1 MSSNIRVRF
10 APSPTGYL
18 HVGGA
23 RTALY
28 DYLYAKRFGGEF
40 ILRVEDTDQERST
53 EESMKM
59 QLQDLKWLGLN
70 WDEGVVINDT
80 DSNPAMLTESEFS
93 EVGEYGPYRQS
104 QRLEIYKKYADQ
116 LLESGRAYYCF
127 LTDEEIDAQ
136 REQARRENRPPQVNS
151 PYKNMSIEEAKAKLA
166 AGEKAVVR
174 FKTEGLKKDYIIE
187 DLIRG
192 EVKFPSDMVGDFVLL
207 RSNGMP
213 VYNFCCAIDDA
224 LMKMTHVLRAE
235 EHLSNT
241 LRQMMIY
248 EALEFEMPK
257 FGHLSIILGPDK
269 QKLSK
274 RHGATSCNEYREKG
288 YLPEAILN
296 YIAMLGWSH
305 PEGKEILSRQELID
319 NFSLER
325 VNPAS
330 AVFDEV
336 KLKWVNASHL
346 RALDHKT
353 LWSLTEPF
361 LKQEGLELPEDPE
374 WQDRSLGVFKTSME
388 TLKDAVDLYKPIS
401 SAHFQISEEAKD
413 ALSWE
418 STKAVI
424 EAWKQGVSAQSN
436 EYMSQEDFEALQNQ
450 VKESAGVKGKHL
462 FMPIRVAVIGKP
474 HGAELKMLVPLMA
487 KSELLAR
494 ADKVLA
500 SI

>member
-1 MSSNIRVRF
+1 MSKIRVRF

-28 DYLYAKRFGGEF
+28 DYLFAKRFGGEF
-40 ILRVEDTDQERST
+40 ILRVEDTDLERST

-59 QLQDLKWLGLN
+59 QLQDLKWLGLE
-70 WDEGVVINDT
+70 WDEGVDLST
-80 DSNPAMLTESEFS
+80 LKD
-93 EVGEYGPYRQS
+93 VGEYGPYRQS
-104 QRLEIYKKYADQ
+104 QRLEIYKKYADE
-116 LLESGRAYYCF
+116 LLNSGKAYYCF
-127 LTDEEIDAQ
+127 LTDEEIEAQ
-136 REQARRENRPPQVNS
+136 REQAQKEKRPPQVNS
-151 PYKNMSIEEAKAKLA
+151 PYKDMSLSDAKAKIDS
-166 AGEKAVVR
+166 GEKAVVR
-174 FKTEGLKKDYIIE
+174 FRTDRLKKDYIIK

-192 EVKFPSDMVGDFVLL
+192 EVKFPSDMVGDFVLM

-248 EALEFEMPK
+248 EALGFEMPE

-305 PEGKEILSRQELID
+305 PEGKEIISKQELIE

-353 LWSLTEPF
+353 LWELVEPF
-361 LKQEGLELPEDPE
+361 LNSEGLELPKDTE
-374 WQDRSLGVFKTSME
+374 WQDRSLSVFKTSME
-388 TLKDAVDLYKPIS
+388 TLKDAVELYKPIS
-401 SAHFQISEEAKD
+401 SAHFSISEEAKD
-413 ALSWE
+413 TLSWE
-418 STKAVI
+418 SSKAVV
-424 EAWKQGVSAQSN
+424 EAWKAAVESVSSD
-436 EYMSQEDFEALQNQ
+436 YMSQDEFEALQNQ
-450 VKESAGVKGKHL
+450 VKEKANVKGKFL

-474 HGAELKMLVPLMA
+474 HGAELKMLVPLMSKA
-487 KSELLAR
+487 ELLAR
-494 ADKVLA
+494 AEKVLGA
-500 SI
+500 IN

>member
-1 MSSNIRVRF
+1 
-10 APSPTGYL
+10 
-18 HVGGA
+18 
-23 RTALY
+23 
-28 DYLYAKRFGGEF
+28 
-40 ILRVEDTDQERST
+40 
-53 EESMKM
+53 
-59 QLQDLKWLGLN
+59 
-70 WDEGVVINDT
+70 
-80 DSNPAMLTESEFS
+80 
-93 EVGEYGPYRQS
+93 
-104 QRLEIYKKYADQ
+104 
-116 LLESGRAYYCF
+116 
-127 LTDEEIDAQ
+127 
-136 REQARRENRPPQVNS
+136 
-151 PYKNMSIEEAKAKLA
+151 
-166 AGEKAVVR
+166 
-174 FKTEGLKKDYIIE
+174 
-187 DLIRG
+187 
-192 EVKFPSDMVGDFVLL
+192 
-207 RSNGMP
+207 
-213 VYNFCCAIDDA
+213 
-224 LMKMTHVLRAE
+224 
-235 EHLSNT
+235 
-241 LRQMMIY
+241 
-248 EALEFEMPK
+248 MPK

-305 PEGKEILSRQELID
+305 PEGKEILSKQELID

-353 LWSLTEPF
+353 LWSLIEPF
-361 LKQEGLELPEDPE
+361 LKQEGLKLPEDPE

-388 TLKDAVDLYKPIS
+388 TLKDAVELYKPIS

-424 EAWKQGVSAQSN
+424 EAWKQGVSAQPS

-450 VKESAGVKGKHL
+450 VKDSAGVKGKHL

-494 ADKVLA
+494 TDKVLA
-500 SI
+500 SL